1 MPRLIKRGS
10 IRQGLSVVGR
20 FRASPA
26 LILMSALALG
36 VAAPAFAQDKEV
48 DLRLS
53 LWVPPAHPLT
63 KSAKEWADDIAKES
77 NGTIKITIFPSQQLG
92 KAFDHYDMARDDI
105 ADITYVN
112 PGYQPGRFPII
123 AIGQMP
129 FMFGDAR
136 KGTAALDSW
145 YRKYAPIEMKD
156 THFCFAFIHDPGS
169 IHSRRKKVV
178 TPEDLRGMK
187 VRPAQSTIAELVT
200 RLGGTNV
207 QASAP
212 EAREVLDR
220 GVADAITFPWGS
232 LYLFGIDKVVK
243 YDMDAPL
250 YTTVFTFS
258 MNKDKYTSLS
268 PAQKKVMDDHCT
280 TDWAVKIAG
289 PWGDFEAAGRDKMRA
304 DPAHHEVYKLTPG
317 QLAQWRAEVK
327 PLEAS
332 WAKAVKQTGAD
343 PDAALAGLKAAIAKY
358 GAGP

>member
-1 MPRLIKRGS
+1 MSILTERGLTRGRLAA
-10 IRQGLSVVGR
+10 LCC
-20 FRASPA
+20 FRASRA
-26 LILMSALALG
+26 LLLMSALALG
-36 VAAPAFAQDKEV
+36 VASPAFAQDKPV
-48 DLRLS
+48 DLRFS
-53 LWVPPAHPLT
+53 LWIPPAHPLT

-145 YRKYAPIEMKD
+145 YRKYAPTEMKD
-156 THFCFAFIHDPGS
+156 THFCLAFIHDPGS
-169 IHSRRKKVV
+169 IHSRKKKVV

-258 MNKDKYTSLS
+258 INKDKYNSLS

-304 DPAHHEVYKLTPG
+304 DPAHHEVYKLTPD

-332 WAKAVKQTGAD
+332 WAKAVKQRGAD

>member
-1 MPRLIKRGS
+1 MSRLIAPTA
-10 IRQGLSVVGR
+10 IRRRPYAAHR
-20 FRASPA
+20 FVAA
-26 LILMSALALG
+26 LALLLTSALALG
-36 VAAPAFAQDKEV
+36 FAFPAVAEDKEV

-63 KSAKEWADDIAKES
+63 GAAKAWAEDIAKAS
-77 NGTIKITIFPSQQLG
+77 NGTIKITVFPSEQLG

-145 YRKYAPIEMKD
+145 YRKYAAAEMKD
-156 THFCFAFIHDPGS
+156 THFCFAFIHDPGAL
-169 IHSRRKKVV
+169 HARKKIVV
-178 TPEDLRGMK
+178 PEDLRGVK

-200 RLGGTNV
+200 KLGGTNV

-232 LYLFGIDKVVK
+232 LYLFGIDKAVK
-243 YDMDAPL
+243 YHIDEPL

-258 MNKDKYTSLS
+258 VNKDKYESLS

-304 DPAHHEVYKLTPG
+304 DPAHHDVYKLTPD
-317 QLAQWRAEVK
+317 QMAAWRATVK

-332 WAKAVKQTGAD
+332 WANAVKQAGAD
-343 PDAALAGLKAAIAKY
+343 PDAALAELNASIAKY